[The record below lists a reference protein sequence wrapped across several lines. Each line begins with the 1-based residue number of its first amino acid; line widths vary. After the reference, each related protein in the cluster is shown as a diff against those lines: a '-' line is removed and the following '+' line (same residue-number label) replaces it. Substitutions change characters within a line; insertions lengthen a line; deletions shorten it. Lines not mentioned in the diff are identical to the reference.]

1 MPNCNCPYGA
11 VASGLTAQQTGSRN
25 NTVGILNAAS
35 LGGEIGKRAVEN
47 NYLSSLDVEH
57 FIQELEKAQKEGRD
71 TKPIIEKYQKISAEN
86 RQELLACNGNV
97 LCESGHLYQM
107 NAGAEEVER
116 NLGFFSRMTV
126 PYPNNLNEN
135 NRILL
140 STLVEQENANSF
152 NQLSSG
158 TKFGLSAIE
167 LGAAIGGT
175 GLITKDSL
183 GKFKLS
189 NANANSKL
197 PVVGKTEN
205 YENQTS
211 KIHIS
216 SGAEN
221 NALPPNL
228 KYQQEATRY
237 INNSVNGFYDSK
249 EYRELLTRK
258 YGENVKSTTV
268 PPSNAK
274 NVNLAGKIHPITGVP
289 FDNKGFPIFDKYAAY
304 DTRLDISSFRNKS
317 YTKQMGMATKDLA
330 NSIKKGYINENNF
343 TSEQLNA
350 IYRGEKKIPGFTWH
364 HHQDTGR
371 MQLIPERIHQE
382 TGHIGGRS
390 IQKGK

>member
-1 MPNCNCPYGA
+1 M
-11 VASGLTAQQTGSRN
+11 
-25 NTVGILNAAS
+25 
-35 LGGEIGKRAVEN
+35 EN
-47 NYLSSLDVEH
+47 NYLSSIDVEH
-57 FIQELEKAQKEGRD
+57 LIRELEKAQKEGRD

-205 YENQTS
+205 YENQIS

-216 SGAEN
+216 SGA
-221 NALPPNL
+221 
-228 KYQQEATRY
+228 
-237 INNSVNGFYDSK
+237 
-249 EYRELLTRK
+249 
-258 YGENVKSTTV
+258 
-268 PPSNAK
+268 
-274 NVNLAGKIHPITGVP
+274 
-289 FDNKGFPIFDKYAAY
+289 
-304 DTRLDISSFRNKS
+304 
-317 YTKQMGMATKDLA
+317 GMSHCIL
-330 NSIKKGYINENNF
+330 S
-343 TSEQLNA
+343 
-350 IYRGEKKIPGFTWH
+350 
-364 HHQDTGR
+364 
-371 MQLIPERIHQE
+371 
-382 TGHIGGRS
+382 
-390 IQKGK
+390 

>member
-1 MPNCNCPYGA
+1 
-11 VASGLTAQQTGSRN
+11 
-25 NTVGILNAAS
+25 
-35 LGGEIGKRAVEN
+35 
-47 NYLSSLDVEH
+47 
-57 FIQELEKAQKEGRD
+57 
-71 TKPIIEKYQKISAEN
+71 
-86 RQELLACNGNV
+86 
-97 LCESGHLYQM
+97 
-107 NAGAEEVER
+107 
-116 NLGFFSRMTV
+116 MTV

-158 TKFGLSAIE
+158 TKIGLSAIE